1 MKKIIF
7 SLLIFICINPL
18 GAQAAEIFGKIST
31 NPADMPDIS
40 APISEKQNQAPDT
53 ADIKKT
59 AVLAL
64 PILPVKNN
72 ENASAGDTDETIKV
86 LGVKYFPEHSL
97 LRGPDKKIYLLEG
110 NVKKYIANL
119 AELKKYQGKI
129 IFSASAEDLSRYQT
143 RAHLNKDLIREKGTV
158 KVYAIK
164 DGKRKHIL
172 NLEELFLVYFGQEI
186 FNITSAEMALY

>member
-18 GAQAAEIFGKIST
+18 GAAAAEIFGKIST

-40 APISEKQNQAPDT
+40 TPISEKQTQAPDT
-53 ADIKKT
+53 ADIKKI
-59 AVLAL
+59 AVPAL

-97 LRGPDKKIYLLEG
+97 LRGPDKKIYLTEG
-110 NVKKYIANL
+110 NFKKYIANL
-119 AELKKYQGKI
+119 DELKKYQGKI
-129 IFSASAEDLSRYQT
+129 IFSASAEDLSLYQT
-143 RAHLNKDLIREKGTV
+143 RAHLNKDLIREKGTE
-158 KVYAIK
+158 KVYAIQ
-164 DGKRKHIL
+164 DGKRKHVL